1 VCTLAHFNSVTGRT
15 RCYGE
20 LRAHTG
26 RTSQRCIVVAADVEK
41 QGVSTDGSVII
52 AFGIVDSAPTPANK
66 ERFGDSKFAPSFG
79 RSGDT
84 TTLYEHLAL

>member
-1 VCTLAHFNSVTGRT
+1 MCTLAHFNSLTGRT

-52 AFGIVDSAPTPANK
+52 AFGIV
-66 ERFGDSKFAPSFG
+66 G
-79 RSGDT
+79 
-84 TTLYEHLAL
+84 